1 MSLHHF
7 QFTSIPNNYP
17 EMKKSIK
24 LSLAAVCVV
33 NLASA
38 SFNLVDYQFGDAN
51 GTNIQGGAVNAG
63 TESDATWNFGAGKV
77 QSGNLNYGYTSSY
90 KFTNVDGDTGTT
102 ASRKLEFAD
111 ALTTSDMTTYSFTV
125 DFAKWDLR
133 QNWDPDNASA
143 SNKGIIFSL
152 TGNQTASVAFTTSGT
167 NGFRAL
173 SQGTNTSFV
182 QANGSAF
189 SAGGAGDTT
198 LARFEALGGVL
209 QINGDLSDGTWT
221 AQARDNEAGAVW
233 QVMGSGTGL
242 TSIDSITMAA
252 RTPTVGSWGGAGAGE
267 TIDPDP
273 TVSGT
278 SGDYMMIDSLTLT
291 STAVPEPSS
300 YALIAGMFALASIML
315 RRRQ

>member
-1 MSLHHF
+1 
-7 QFTSIPNNYP
+7 
-17 EMKKSIK
+17 MKKLIK

-51 GTNIQGGAVNAG
+51 GTNFQGAAVNAG
-63 TESDATWNFGAGKV
+63 TESDAAWNFPAGKV
-77 QSGNLNYGYTSSY
+77 QNGNLNYGYTSSF
-90 KFTNVDGDTGTT
+90 KFTNVDGATGTT

-152 TGNQTASVAFTTSGT
+152 LGNQTASVAFTTSGT
-167 NGFRAL
+167 TGFRAL
-173 SQGTNTSFV
+173 SQGTSTTYKQV
-182 QANGSAF
+182 NGSAF
-189 SAGGAGDTT
+189 SAGGTGDSH
-198 LARFEALGGVL
+198 LNRFETLGGVL

-221 AQARDNEAGAVW
+221 AQARDNEASAVW

-242 TSIDSITMAA
+242 TSIDSIVMAA
-252 RTPTVGSWGGAGAGE
+252 RTPTVGSWGGAGSGAA
-267 TIDPDP
+267 TDP
-273 TVSGT
+273 TASGT
-278 SGDYMMIDSLTLT
+278 AGDYMMIDSLTLT

-300 YALIAGMFALASIML
+300 YALLAGMLALTSVML

>member
-1 MSLHHF
+1 MIKLL
-7 QFTSIPNNYP
+7 
-17 EMKKSIK
+17 K

-38 SFNLVDYQFGDAN
+38 SFNLVDYQFGDSN
-51 GTNIQGGAVNAG
+51 GTNVQGAAVNAG
-63 TESDATWNFGAGKV
+63 TESDAAWNFPAGKV
-77 QSGNLNYGYTSSY
+77 QNGNLNYGYTSSF
-90 KFTNVDGDTGTT
+90 KFTNVDGATGTT

-143 SNKGIIFSL
+143 TNKGIIFSL
-152 TGNQTASVAFTTSGT
+152 LGNQTASVAFTTSGT
-167 NGFRAL
+167 TGFRGL
-173 SQGTNTSFV
+173 SQGTNTTFKQV
-182 QANGSAF
+182 NGSAF

-198 LARFEALGGVL
+198 LARFEALGGAL

-300 YALIAGMFALASIML
+300 YALIAGMFALTSIML

>member
-1 MSLHHF
+1 
-7 QFTSIPNNYP
+7 
-17 EMKKSIK
+17 MKNLIK
-24 LSLAAVCVV
+24 LSLAAVFAA

-38 SFNLVDYQFGDAN
+38 SFNLVDYQFGDSN
-51 GTNIQGGAVNAG
+51 GTNVQGAAVNAG

-90 KFTNVDGDTGTT
+90 KFTNVDVGTGTT

-111 ALTTSDMTTYSFTV
+111 ALTTSDMTSYSFTV

-143 SNKGIIFSL
+143 TNKGIIFSL

-167 NGFRAL
+167 TGFRGL
-173 SQGTNTSFV
+173 SQGTNTTFKQV
-182 QANGSAF
+182 NGSAF

-198 LARFEALGGVL
+198 LARFESLGGVL

-252 RTPTVGSWGGAGAGE
+252 RTPTVGSWGGAGSGAA
-267 TIDPDP
+267 TDP

-278 SGDYMMIDSLTLT
+278 PGDYMMIDSLTLT

-300 YALIAGMFALASIML
+300 YALLAGMLALTSVML

>member
-1 MSLHHF
+1 
-7 QFTSIPNNYP
+7 
-17 EMKKSIK
+17 MKKLIK

-38 SFNLVDYQFGDAN
+38 SFNLVDYQFGDSN
-51 GTNIQGGAVNAG
+51 GTNVQGAAVNAG
-63 TESDATWNFGAGKV
+63 TESDAAWNFPAGKV
-77 QSGNLNYGYTSSY
+77 QNGNLNYGYTSSF
-90 KFTNVDGDTGTT
+90 KFTNVDGATGTT

-143 SNKGIIFSL
+143 TNKGIIFSL
-152 TGNQTASVAFTTSGT
+152 LGNQTASVAFTTSGT
-167 NGFRAL
+167 TGFRAL
-173 SQGTNTSFV
+173 SQGTSTTYKQV
-182 QANGSAF
+182 NGSAF
-189 SAGGAGDTT
+189 SAGGTGDSH
-198 LARFEALGGVL
+198 LNRFETLGGVL

-221 AQARDNEAGAVW
+221 AQARDNEASAVW

-242 TSIDSITMAA
+242 TSIDSIVMAA
-252 RTPTVGSWGGAGAGE
+252 RTPTVGSWGGAGSGAA
-267 TIDPDP
+267 TDP
-273 TVSGT
+273 TASGT
-278 SGDYMMIDSLTLT
+278 AGDYMMIDSLTLT

-300 YALIAGMFALASIML
+300 YALLAGMLALTSVML

>member
-1 MSLHHF
+1 
-7 QFTSIPNNYP
+7 
-17 EMKKSIK
+17 MKILIK

-38 SFNLVDYQFGDAN
+38 SFNLVDYQFNETNGFDLNDA
-51 GTNIQGGAVNAG
+51 GEVINAG
-63 TESDATWNFGAGKV
+63 SENDASWNFGAGKV
-77 QSGNLNYGYTSSY
+77 QNGNLNYGYTSSF
-90 KFTNVDGDTGTT
+90 KFTTVDANTGTT
-102 ASRKLEFAD
+102 ATRKLEFVD

-143 SNKGIIFSL
+143 TNKGIIFSL
-152 TGNQTASVAFTTSGT
+152 LGNQTASVAFTTSGT
-167 NGFRAL
+167 TGFRAL
-173 SQGTNTSFV
+173 SQGTSTTYKQV
-182 QANGSAF
+182 NGSAF
-189 SAGGAGDTT
+189 SAGGTGDSH
-198 LARFEALGGVL
+198 LNRFETLGGVL
-209 QINGDLSDGTWT
+209 QINGNLSDGTWT

-252 RTPTVGSWGGAGAGE
+252 RTPTVGSWGGAGSGAA
-267 TIDPDP
+267 TDP
-273 TVSGT
+273 TASGT
-278 SGDYMMIDSLTLT
+278 AGDYMMIDSLTLT

-300 YALIAGMFALASIML
+300 YALLAGMLALTSVML

>member
-1 MSLHHF
+1 
-7 QFTSIPNNYP
+7 
-17 EMKKSIK
+17 MKNLIK
-24 LSLAAVCVV
+24 LSLAAVFAA

-38 SFNLVDYQFGDAN
+38 SFNLVDYQFGDSN
-51 GTNIQGGAVNAG
+51 GTNVQGAAVNAG

-90 KFTNVDGDTGTT
+90 KFTNVDGGTGTT

-111 ALTTSDMTTYSFTV
+111 ALTTSDMTSYSFTV

-143 SNKGIIFSL
+143 TNKGIIFSL

-167 NGFRAL
+167 TGFRGL
-173 SQGTNTSFV
+173 SQGTNTTFKQV
-182 QANGSAF
+182 NGSAF

-198 LARFEALGGVL
+198 LARFESLGGVL

-252 RTPTVGSWGGAGAGE
+252 RTPTVGSWGGAGSGAA
-267 TIDPDP
+267 TDP

-278 SGDYMMIDSLTLT
+278 PGDYMMIDSLTLT

-300 YALIAGMFALASIML
+300 YALLAGMLALTSVML

>member
-1 MSLHHF
+1 
-7 QFTSIPNNYP
+7 
-17 EMKKSIK
+17 MKILIK

-38 SFNLVDYQFGDAN
+38 SFNLVDYQFNETNGFDLNDA
-51 GTNIQGGAVNAG
+51 GEVINAG
-63 TESDATWNFGAGKV
+63 SENDASWNFGAGKV
-77 QSGNLNYGYTSSY
+77 QNGNLNYGYTSSF
-90 KFTNVDGDTGTT
+90 KFTTVDANTGTT
-102 ASRKLEFAD
+102 ATRKLEFVD

-143 SNKGIIFSL
+143 TNKGIIFSL
-152 TGNQTASVAFTTSGT
+152 LGNQTASVAFTTSGT
-167 NGFRAL
+167 TGFRAL
-173 SQGTNTSFV
+173 SQGTSTTYKQV
-182 QANGSAF
+182 NGSAF
-189 SAGGAGDTT
+189 SAGGTGDSH
-198 LARFEALGGVL
+198 LNRFETLGGVL

-252 RTPTVGSWGGAGAGE
+252 RTPTVGSWGGAGSGAA
-267 TIDPDP
+267 TDP
-273 TVSGT
+273 TASGT
-278 SGDYMMIDSLTLT
+278 AGDYMMIDSLTLT

-300 YALIAGMFALASIML
+300 YALLAGMLALTSVML
-315 RRRQ
+315 RRRH

>member
-90 KFTNVDGDTGTT
+90 KFTNVDGGTGTT